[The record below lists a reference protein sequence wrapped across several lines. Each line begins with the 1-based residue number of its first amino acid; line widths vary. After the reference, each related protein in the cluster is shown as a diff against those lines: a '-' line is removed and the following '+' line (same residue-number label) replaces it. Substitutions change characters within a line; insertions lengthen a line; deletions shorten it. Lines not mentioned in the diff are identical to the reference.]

1 MNSKIIGDELCLYL
15 EGRIDSANA
24 AETEKEI
31 TAIREKAGAD
41 HIVIDAENLSYIS
54 SAGLRVLLRLR
65 KAVPNTEIINVRN
78 DVYEIFEMTGFT
90 EMMKIRKAYRR
101 VSLEGCEVIGQ
112 GANGR
117 VYRLDRETIVKEYFS
132 EDALPEIQREREKAR
147 TAFVLGIPT
156 AIPYDVVRLGDSYG
170 AVYELLNAKSLA
182 ELMIS
187 GKKSLDE
194 VVRLSIELLRQIHK
208 TEVKPGTMDDM
219 KQVAVKWALFLK
231 DYLEPKYYEKLI
243 SLVEAVPEMHLLVH
257 GDYHLKNVMY
267 QNGETILIDMDT
279 LSYGHPIFEFASM
292 FNAYRAFG
300 ETDHENSRKF
310 LGFDYETAGEIW
322 DKSLRCYLDTENENR
337 IREVSEKAAVIG
349 YTRLMRRTIR
359 RDGLN
364 TEKGR
369 LIIENCRM
377 HLEDLLM
384 RIDTLVF

>member
-1 MNSKIIGDELCLYL
+1 MNSTIIGDELCLYL

-24 AETEKEI
+24 VETEKEI

-65 KAVPNTEIINVRN
+65 KAVPDTEIINVRN
-78 DVYEIFEMTGFT
+78 DIYEIFEMTGFT

-208 TEVKPGTMDDM
+208 TEVKAGTMDDM

-243 SLVEAVPEMHLLVH
+243 SLVEAVPEIHLLIH

-322 DKSLRCYLDTENENR
+322 DKSLRCYLDTEDENR

>member
-1 MNSKIIGDELCLYL
+1 MNSTIIGDELCLYL

-24 AETEKEI
+24 VETEKEI

-65 KAVPNTEIINVRN
+65 KAVPDMEIINVRN
-78 DVYEIFEMTGFT
+78 DIYEIFEMTGFT

-243 SLVEAVPEMHLLVH
+243 SLVEAVPEIHLLVH

-322 DKSLRCYLDTENENR
+322 DKSLRCYLDTEDENR